1 MSESNLPGRKEHF
14 RREKI
19 PEVILNE
26 IHYCWLLKNPLS
38 LAVFDTK
45 DFIMLSS
52 NKGGNMVEGSI
63 PITLDHP
70 IDAGFHRP

>member
-1 MSESNLPGRKEHF
+1 MSESSLPGRKEHF
-14 RREKI
+14 RGEKI

-26 IHYCWLLKNPLS
+26 VHNCWLLKNPLS

-52 NKGGNMVEGSI
+52 NKGGYMVEGSI
-63 PITLDHP
+63 PITLYHP
-70 IDAGFHRP
+70 IDARFHHP